1 VGALDAMGSHLIG
14 RCCKSNMQRLALLR
28 LASLLMTGPN
38 RRVSVATKM
47 HHLLVLL
54 STSNLMSDHMYND
67 TYYTNPYQSV
77 HMGANL
83 SDYCPPCLPRCRV
96 LNAACEAMSIFTTR
110 VVRQSASSVPDNLNV
125 RRRASRAPL
134 LWFVTSGLIAC
145 AGRIHGKT
153 YQRLRFLQSGPGLDI
168 ATHAPCAIDS

>member
-1 VGALDAMGSHLIG
+1 M
-14 RCCKSNMQRLALLR
+14 
-28 LASLLMTGPN
+28 
-38 RRVSVATKM
+38 SVATKM
-47 HHLLVLL
+47 QHLLVLL

-67 TYYTNPYQSV
+67 TYYTNPYQQC
-77 HMGANL
+77 GYGGNL
-83 SDYCPPCLPRCRV
+83 SDYCPPCLPRWRV
-96 LNAACEAMSIFTTR
+96 LNAACEVMSIFTTW

-153 YQRLRFLQSGPGLDI
+153 YQRLSSSNPDPGSILLHMRHAQSTVDLNL
-168 ATHAPCAIDS
+168 